1 MSQHTL
7 KLQELELILG
17 QTVSGGIVRA
27 RHLANPHVYISGS
40 TGSGKSV
47 FLRYLLGQVMRQ
59 EVCCLVLDYSDDFSG
74 YLDFICV
81 DGMGNL
87 LQPDFVSQKF
97 QKLLRQYNL
106 RPIRFHDLRH
116 SCATIMLYLGY
127 SLKDIQ
133 TWLGHSN
140 YNFTADT
147 YLHTAPTAHLQMANT
162 YSEKLE
168 ELLPPQAISQDSVLE
183 KC

>member
-1 MSQHTL
+1 MAEAGISDYFYGDEAEQFIYFRIPRQLITDPRFKHLSTDA
-7 KLQELELILG
+7 KLLYTYQYFVNLY
-17 QTVSGGIVRA
+17 
-27 RHLANPHVYISGS
+27 HVQQYQKNLCGAS
-40 TGSGKSV
+40 
-47 FLRYLLGQVMRQ
+47 YHQA
-59 EVCCLVLDYSDDFSG
+59 
-74 YLDFICV
+74 YLDFVCV
-81 DGMGNL
+81 DAMGNL

-97 QKLLRQYNL
+97 QQLLRQHGL

-168 ELLPPQAISQDSVLE
+168 ELMPLPSNGLCAD
-183 KC
+183 

>member
-1 MSQHTL
+1 MWT
-7 KLQELELILG
+7 
-17 QTVSGGIVRA
+17 A
-27 RHLANPHVYISGS
+27 W
-40 TGSGKSV
+40 
-47 FLRYLLGQVMRQ
+47 
-59 EVCCLVLDYSDDFSG
+59 
-74 YLDFICV
+74 
-81 DGMGNL
+81 GNL
-87 LQPDFVSQKF
+87 LQPDYVSQKF
-97 QKLLRQYNL
+97 QQLLRQHGL

-147 YLHTAPTAHLQMANT
+147 YLHTAPTAHMQMANT

-168 ELLPPQAISQDSVLE
+168 ELLPAQPEFPAP
-183 KC
+183 C